1 MHAYGAS
8 PARTSLRVCLRCGR
22 QASKSTCI
30 CAHDDQRTHTEPDM
44 HVRVWVSACMRVI
57 PLRRKPRRRGSGPAL
72 RSNVR
77 IPEPQYLLN
86 EKGPVPEVML
96 QVSLNNASIRVVAR
110 AHFLF

>member
-1 MHAYGAS
+1 
-8 PARTSLRVCLRCGR
+8 
-22 QASKSTCI
+22 
-30 CAHDDQRTHTEPDM
+30 M